1 MSVTSG
7 FFNSFNGDRKYNAE
21 QISDIFNGI
30 INDGVFASV
39 GTAFGVQ
46 ASNGIT
52 INVGVGRAWFNGKWI
67 LNDAILPI
75 ACDISEVVL
84 DRIDAVVIEINRS
97 DSVRSGLIQVVKGIP
112 SSSPS
117 RPSLTR
123 SIDVNQYPLAYIY
136 RVAGSTD
143 IKQADI
149 TNMVGTSDCPYI
161 TGILQ
166 VVNIDNIVAQWQDQW
181 DQWFTD
187 KTAES
192 DAETA
197 QWLAETKAEFD
208 TWFESLQVSLD
219 DNIAATLEAQVLELQ
234 NRFTTLAKERAVYDD
249 LKDSVGDTI
258 EDSYG
263 SVIEGKTTLSSNDIQ
278 GTVDSEELNEVW
290 DALDDKQD
298 KIIGGTNQHA
308 GFDVN
313 GNLIPVDDTTPKR
326 VDIVLSS
333 SGWSGLSQEVTV
345 PGVSANEGDQII
357 FVVPYSSYQTA
368 WDEAKIDKITQTL
381 DKLTFIAKKQPSQ
394 NINAYVVIQP
404 VVT

>member
-21 QISDIFNGI
+21 QMSDIFNGI

-52 INVGVGRAWFNGKWI
+52 INVGIGRAWFNGKWI

-117 RPSLTR
+117 RPTLTR

-136 RVAGSTD
+136 RAAGSTD

-234 NRFTTLAKERAVYDD
+234 NRFTTLAKERCVYDD
-249 LKDSVGDTI
+249 LKDSIGDTI

-263 SVIEGKTTLSSNDIQ
+263 SVIEGKTTLSSNDVQ
-278 GTVDSEELNEVW
+278 GTIDSEELNEVW

-308 GFDVN
+308 GFDAN

-345 PGVSANEGDQII
+345 PGVSANEGAQII
-357 FVVPYSSYQTA
+357 FVVPYSTSQTA
-368 WDEAKIDKITQTL
+368 WDEAKIDKITQAL

-404 VVT
+404 VVA

>member
-21 QISDIFNGI
+21 QMSDIFNGI

-52 INVGVGRAWFNGKWI
+52 INVGIGRAWFNGKWI

-84 DRIDAVVIEINRS
+84 DRIDAVVIEINRT
-97 DSVRSGLIQVVKGIP
+97 DTVRSGSIKVIKGTP
-112 SSSPS
+112 ESSPMRPTLS
-117 RPSLTR
+117 RT
-123 SIDVNQYPLAYIY
+123 IDVNQYPLAYIY
-136 RVAGSTD
+136 RTAGSTD

-166 VVNIDNIVAQWQDQW
+166 VVNIDNIVAQWKDQW

-192 DAETA
+192 NAETA
-197 QWLAETKAEFD
+197 QWFSETKAKFD
-208 TWFESLQVSLD
+208 AWFESLQVSLD

-234 NRFTTLAKERAVYDD
+234 NRFTTLAKERCVYDD
-249 LKDSVGDTI
+249 LKDSSGDTI

-263 SVIEGKTTLSSNDIQ
+263 SVVEGRTILSSSDVQ
-278 GTVDSEELNEVW
+278 GTIDSEEL
-290 DALDDKQD
+290 D
-298 KIIGGTNQHA
+298 KIWEAIDGMEAKAQ
-308 GFDVN
+308 
-313 GNLIPVDDTTPKR
+313 R
-326 VDIVLSS
+326 VDIIIPSANWS
-333 SGWSGLSQEVTV
+333 SGSQTV
-345 PGVSANEGDQII
+345 MVNGISSDESDQII
-357 FVVPYSSYQTA
+357 FVVPYSTSQSV
-368 WDEAKIDKITQTL
+368 WDDAKIYKISQSENS
-381 DKLTFIAKKQPSQ
+381 LTFIAKKQPSLD
-394 NINAYVVIQP
+394 ISAYVVIQP
-404 VVT
+404 VAV